1 MTSLHDNLTCFFL
14 FGSFLSQL
22 ETWEMAD
29 DEPWAETLPHYHK
42 IEMVTSSR
50 YRSCCNSKTCS
61 QKSTQISA
69 YIIGKS
75 TSHTR
80 PLPTDHSLDRGL
92 DIALQSNIKCKRVK
106 GDILPDTIPLTAIND
121 KLVITAKISPKKIPP
136 SSLQQNGTI
145 ISKPYVKRL
154 QIQLLR

>member
-1 MTSLHDNLTCFFL
+1 MSHKTFTDRPQLL
-14 FGSFLSQL
+14 LS
-22 ETWEMAD
+22 T
-29 DEPWAETLPHYHK
+29 TH
-42 IEMVTSSR
+42 
-50 YRSCCNSKTCS
+50 CS

-106 GDILPDTIPLTAIND
+106 GDILPDTSPLTAINE

>member
-1 MTSLHDNLTCFFL
+1 MTSLHDNLRCFFL

-50 YRSCCNSKTCS
+50 YRSCCNSNTCS

-80 PLPTDHSLDRGL
+80 PLPTDHSLNRRL

-106 GDILPDTIPLTAIND
+106 GEILPDISPLTAIND

-136 SSLQQNGTI
+136 SSTLQNGTI

>member
-1 MTSLHDNLTCFFL
+1 
-14 FGSFLSQL
+14 
-22 ETWEMAD
+22 MAD

-80 PLPTDHSLDRGL
+80 PLPTDHSLNRGL
-92 DIALQSNIKCKRVK
+92 DIELQSNIKCKRVK
-106 GDILPDTIPLTAIND
+106 GDILPDTSPLTAIND
-121 KLVITAKISPKKIPP
+121 KLVITASFHLSKKNPSEFTAAKWNDHIKTIHQTSTDPAVTVKKKKKRTKISA
-136 SSLQQNGTI
+136 
-145 ISKPYVKRL
+145 
-154 QIQLLR
+154 

>member
-1 MTSLHDNLTCFFL
+1 MFF
-14 FGSFLSQL
+14 SFWVFSFTAGDVRNGRRRTLSRNFASLSQDRNGDVI
-22 ETWEMAD
+22 T
-29 DEPWAETLPHYHK
+29 
-42 IEMVTSSR
+42 IQIR
-50 YRSCCNSKTCS
+50 CNSKTCS

-80 PLPTDHSLDRGL
+80 PLLTDHSLDRGL

-106 GDILPDTIPLTAIND
+106 GDILPDTSPLTAIND

-154 QIQLLR
+154 QIQLLRLKKKAF